1 MSDHLSEQQG
11 VHVFDSVTQ
20 DLQYSAD
27 ASLSAEQIKEH
38 ADEFLHDPNIH
49 LLFGDQPV
57 WSLQEYMD
65 KLETIPSLKDMVK
78 KPYLLAV
85 TLRALPK
92 AVGPRQDLVD
102 TRIVR
107 ARLYDKIVEQWFAL
121 SLERLESSIL
131 SSVEREALTELVK
144 DGFVAQGIDYL
155 KRLAD
160 AIFTRQNGNPVIQYT
175 HIRDKDTWKAE
186 FFDSDPKIR
195 LLREASPLTSTVDTI
210 RFSHRSILEYFF
222 SCTIFS
228 PSKHDPQDE
237 GGFTDVQPL
246 DPESPLF
253 TRSFICEPSVIQF
266 LSDRVQENPSFK
278 DQLLEAIE
286 RSKSDPSLAT
296 ATTNSI
302 TILVKAGVR
311 FGGADLR
318 GIRVP
323 RADVSDFDS
332 AQFQEADL
340 AGINLSRR
348 WLLEADSAGH
358 GRREFSSES
367 YRT

>member
-11 VHVFDSVTQ
+11 VYVPDSVTH

-27 ASLSAEQIKEH
+27 VSLSAEQIKEH
-38 ADEFLHDPNIH
+38 VDEFLHDPNIH

-65 KLETIPSLKDMVK
+65 KLETIPSLMDMVK
-78 KPYLLAV
+78 KPYLLAI

-107 ARLYDKIVEQWFAL
+107 ASLYDKIVEQWFTL

-131 SSVEREALTELVK
+131 SSGEREALTELVK

-160 AIFTRQNGNPVIQYT
+160 AIFTRQNGNPVIQCT
-175 HIRDKDTWKAE
+175 HIYDKDTWKAE

-222 SCTIFS
+222 SCIIFS

-266 LSDRVQENPSFK
+266 LSERVQENPSFK
-278 DQLLEAIE
+278 DQLLEVME
-286 RSKSDPSLAT
+286 RSKSDPSFST
-296 ATTNSI
+296 AAANAI
-302 TILVKAGVR
+302 AILVKAGVR